1 MMKLW
6 TRIALYLPLVAMSFL
21 LLSNSTLAAKKSS
34 VSLNSHS
41 AKKANVDP
49 KAKSKLK
56 PLKDIAAKAIQLL
69 VEQDDVVVRG
79 KHGVRIHVVNNSDR
93 AVIFNGDDA
102 IATLNGIEHQSSIM
116 SEFDDLSG
124 SQPTF
129 ISELDAMD
137 PGKPEA
143 ISIRGIQSYND
154 LLKKPKPTLDRFNRD
169 DYQRKEAD
177 QTRFGQRILWPGD
190 SSSGTIIFQS
200 SEALCSSRL
209 KIPICSFFDA
219 TDRAEASNK

>member
-1 MMKLW
+1 MKKLW
-6 TRIALYLPLVAMSFL
+6 ARIAFYLPLVATSFL
-21 LLSNSTLAAKKSS
+21 LLSGSPLAAKNSQKTHSS
-34 VSLNSHS
+34 NKIQVDV
-41 AKKANVDP
+41 KAAL
-49 KAKSKLK
+49 KAK
-56 PLKDIAAKAIQLL
+56 PLKDIASKTIQVL
-69 VEQDDVVVRG
+69 VEQEDVVVRG
-79 KHGVRIHVVNNSDR
+79 KHGVRIHVVNKSDR

-102 IATLNGIEHQSSIM
+102 IATLNGVEHPSSIM

-129 ISELDAMD
+129 INDLDASD
-137 PGKPEA
+137 PGRPEA

-200 SEALCSSRL
+200 SEALGNSRL

-219 TDRAEASNK
+219 ADRAEASNK